1 MMIVGVLEG
10 QNCTHLVV
18 GLQCVSALVYSMGEL
33 GSCSEESISEGK
45 CVPWCHYCFMCFYCI
60 LVIW

>member
-33 GSCSEESISEGK
+33 GSYSEDSI
-45 CVPWCHYCFMCFYCI
+45 
-60 LVIW
+60 

>member
-18 GLQCVSALVYSMGEL
+18 GLQCVSALVYSM
-33 GSCSEESISEGK
+33 ESSVLIVRTPFSEGK
-45 CVPWCHYCFMCFYCI
+45 CVPWCYYCFMCFYCI